1 MTQTLEVSVTFLS
14 KKEKTVSIETHG
26 CKLNQ
31 SDSEELIRDFRKK
44 GYRLAEYNENPDV
57 CVINTCTVTS
67 QADSKARK
75 AIRAAKKKNPSAKL
89 VVTGCYAERAPNEV
103 QKVSGVDVV
112 IGNSEKESLVDLISD
127 DVDHIQDNLGAI
139 SVQDD
144 MVSDRIRSMVK
155 IQSGCNQVC
164 AYCIVPKVRGR
175 ENSIQVG
182 EIISNIK
189 KLTNSGY
196 REIVL
201 TGTQLGTYGY
211 EFPGMTLRD
220 LIKTILSDTKVDRLR
235 VSSLQPQEIDRDFI
249 ALWQDKRLCPHFH
262 MPLQSGSDQ
271 VLKLMRRRYT
281 SSQYLNTVSLIRSIL
296 PHASITT
303 DVIVGFPGEDDMAFS
318 DTYSFCHNMQF
329 SAMHVFPY
337 SVRQGTSAAYY
348 RDQVSAGKKKQRVQQ
363 MIQLSD
369 EQKTTFKESS
379 IGEIRNVLW
388 ESALRVGNID
398 IWSGLTDN
406 YLRVFTTSRI
416 NLVNQI
422 TRCLITHSNKK
433 GSFVKVLE

>member
-1 MTQTLEVSVTFLS
+1 MTFLS
-14 KKEKTVSIETHG
+14 KKKKTVSIETHG

-31 SDSEELIRDFRKK
+31 SDSQELARDFRKN
-44 GYRLAEYNENPDV
+44 GYKLTERNENPDV
-57 CVINTCTVTS
+57 YVINTCTVTS

-75 AIRAAKKKNPSAKL
+75 AIRAAKKKNPAAKL
-89 VVTGCYAERAPNEV
+89 VVTGCYAERVPNEV

-112 IGNSEKESLVDLISD
+112 VGNSEKESLIGLISD
-127 DVDHIQDNLGAI
+127 EADQIQDDLGDI
-139 SVQDD
+139 SAQDN
-144 MVSDRIRSMVK
+144 MASDRIRAMVK

-175 ENSIQVG
+175 EKTIQIG

-211 EFPGMTLRD
+211 EFPGMTLRE
-220 LIKTILSDTKVDRLR
+220 LIKTILSDTKVERLR
-235 VSSLQPQEIDRDFI
+235 VSSLQPQEIDRDLI

-281 SSQYLNTVSLIRSIL
+281 SSQYLDTVSFIRSIL

-303 DVIVGFPGEDDMAFS
+303 DVIVGFPGENDRAFS
-318 DTYSFCHNMQF
+318 DTYSFCQNMQF

-348 RDQVSAGKKKQRVQQ
+348 KGQVSALKKKQRVQQ

-369 EQKTTFKESS
+369 EQKATFKESS

-388 ESALRVGNID
+388 ESALKVGDID

-406 YLRVFTTSRI
+406 YLRVFTTSKI
-416 NLVNQI
+416 NLVNHI
-422 TRCLITHSNKK
+422 TRCLITHSNEK
-433 GSFVKVLE
+433 GSFVKVLDY